1 MTAHQ
6 YRPARHAG
14 LVDPAESD
22 VGILSLYGSLI
33 ALINAS
39 SQLWVITGNTAAATR
54 PASSDNE
61 NSPV

>member
-6 YRPARHAG
+6 YRPARQAG
-14 LVDPAESD
+14 LVGPAENGAG
-22 VGILSLYGSLI
+22 VLSLYGSLI
-33 ALINAS
+33 ALINSS
-39 SQLWVITGNTAAATR
+39 SQLWVIISNPAATTR